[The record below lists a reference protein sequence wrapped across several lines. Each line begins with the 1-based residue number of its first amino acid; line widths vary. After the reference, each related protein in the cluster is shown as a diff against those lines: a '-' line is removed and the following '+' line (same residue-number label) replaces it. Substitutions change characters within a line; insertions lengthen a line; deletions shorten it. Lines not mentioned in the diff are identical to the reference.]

1 MSSDLLEYFEKNG
14 YVIIDDLISKD
25 LFGRL
30 AVSADKVTDLAR
42 SGQWVINF
50 FLFSFKIESFQDFV
64 RVVGQMFPPWKVENL
79 SDIWGVQ
86 HLMHYKLGEQVFG
99 NLK

>member
-30 AVSADKVTDLAR
+30 ASSADKVTDLAR

-50 FLFSFKIESFQDFV
+50 FLFPFKI
-64 RVVGQMFPPWKVENL
+64 
-79 SDIWGVQ
+79 
-86 HLMHYKLGEQVFG
+86 
-99 NLK
+99 

>member
-30 AVSADKVTDLAR
+30 AEAADKVTELAR
-42 SGQWVINF
+42 SGQWVIII
-50 FLFSFKIESFQDFV
+50 FLF
-64 RVVGQMFPPWKVENL
+64 L
-79 SDIWGVQ
+79 
-86 HLMHYKLGEQVFG
+86 L
-99 NLK
+99 